1 MLRLLSSVAAAC
13 LLCACATAPKV
24 PPPKVLAQPS
34 PASFAAPV
42 ADWPSERWWLA
53 YGDAQLSALI
63 EEGLR
68 DAPAMASA
76 QARLRRAAALVGEA
90 AAEGLPHLEGSAAVA
105 RAKPSY
111 NGGLFIP
118 QRLRGWNE
126 VARAQVDV
134 SYEVDFWR
142 KVHHAA
148 AAAKSERAAVAAEL
162 AAARLVVS
170 IAIAQAYGDLASLHA
185 QREAVERA
193 VAVRHA
199 TLAATERRVAEGQE
213 SKAELRLAEAGSR
226 QAAADLAALDED
238 IALTRIRI
246 AVLMGA
252 APDRGLRIARP
263 PPAALNSPG
272 LPAELPAQLLGRRP
286 DLVAARWQA
295 EAASH
300 RVGQARADFY
310 PNVNLVALAGV
321 QALGVSALFDHGSDV
336 TSYGPAIS
344 LPIFD
349 GGRRIA
355 RHRAAGADFDAAVA
369 AYDEALVQA
378 LGDVAAVVASQR
390 ALVDRL
396 DNTRAALDAS
406 AAGWELAKRRYDA
419 GVADYPAVLL
429 AEDRMLADRRAMAV
443 LEARRFTLDLAL
455 VRALGGGWRETG
467 LVS

>member
-13 LLCACATAPKV
+13 LLSACATAPKV
-24 PPPKVLAQPS
+24 PPPKVLAQSS
-34 PASFAAPV
+34 PESFAAPV
-42 ADWPSERWWLA
+42 ADWPAERWWTA
-53 YGDAQLSALI
+53 YGDAQLSELI
-63 EEGLR
+63 AEGLR

-90 AAEGLPHLEGSAAVA
+90 AADGLPQVDGSAAVA
-105 RAKPSY
+105 QAKPSY

-126 VARAQVDV
+126 VARAQVDL
-134 SYEVDFWR
+134 SYEIDFWR
-142 KVHHAA
+142 KIHHGAA
-148 AAAKSERAAVAAEL
+148 AARSERAAAGAEL
-162 AAARLVVS
+162 AAAKLVVS
-170 IAIAQAYGDLASLHA
+170 TAIAQAYGDLASLYT
-185 QREAVERA
+185 QRDAVERA
-193 VAVRHA
+193 VAVRRA
-199 TLAATERRVAEGQE
+199 TLAATERRVAEGHD
-213 SKAELRLAEAGSR
+213 SKAELRLAEAGPR
-226 QAAADLAALDED
+226 QAAADLASLDED

-252 APDRGLRIARP
+252 APDRGLRIVRP
-263 PPAALNSPG
+263 PPATLKPHG

-295 EAASH
+295 QAASH

-321 QALGVSALFDHGSDV
+321 QALGVNALFDHGSDV

-355 RHRAAGADFDAAVA
+355 RHRAARADFDGAIAT
-369 AYDEALVQA
+369 YDEALVKA
-378 LGDVAAVVASQR
+378 LGEVAGVTASQR

-396 DNTRAALDAS
+396 ENTRAALDAS

-419 GVADYPAVLL
+419 GVVDYPAVLL
-429 AEDRMLADRRAMAV
+429 AEDRMLADRRALAV

-467 LVS
+467 LMS